1 MRKLTLLAS
10 VAVSLLLAGCAKEQK
25 ETLSVIPVP
34 LSADLQKGAFQLN
47 DQTKLWI
54 DAPQEDK
61 TRLADY
67 IAGSPFQ
74 LDAAL
79 EEVVDN
85 VVILQQVDRLPD
97 ITSSEGYVLEVTP
110 KQVKIRAASGAGLFY
125 GVQTFLQMVNEKRNY
140 R

>member
-97 ITSSEGYVLEVTP
+97 ITSSEGYVL
-110 KQVKIRAASGAGLFY
+110 K
-125 GVQTFLQMVNEKRNY
+125 
-140 R
+140 

>member
-54 DAPQEDK
+54 DAPQDRK
-61 TRLADY
+61 
-67 IAGSPFQ
+67 S
-74 LDAAL
+74 
-79 EEVVDN
+79 VV
-85 VVILQQVDRLPD
+85 
-97 ITSSEGYVLEVTP
+97 
-110 KQVKIRAASGAGLFY
+110 
-125 GVQTFLQMVNEKRNY
+125 
-140 R
+140 